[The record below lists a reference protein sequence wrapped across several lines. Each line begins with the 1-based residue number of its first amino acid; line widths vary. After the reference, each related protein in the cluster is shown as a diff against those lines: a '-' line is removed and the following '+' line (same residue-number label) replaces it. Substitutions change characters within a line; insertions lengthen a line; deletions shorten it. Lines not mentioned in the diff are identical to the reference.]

1 MRFISYT
8 LFLLAGGFTLG
19 AGAKLTYLL
28 ALNPVIEVPR
38 LPNIIDGLVISLTG
52 TVVVTYSFWRIM
64 RSLREK
70 K

>member
-1 MRFISYT
+1 MKLISYI

-28 ALNPVIEVPR
+28 ALYPVIEVPR
-38 LPNIIDGLVISLTG
+38 LPNIIDGIVIGLTG
-52 TVVVTYSFWRIM
+52 IVVVIYAFWRIIGA
-64 RSLREK
+64 LREK

>member
-1 MRFISYT
+1 MKLINYI
-8 LFLLAGGFTLG
+8 LLLLAGGFTLG
-19 AGAKLTYLL
+19 VGAKLTYLL
-28 ALNPVIEVPR
+28 ALNPIIEVLR

>member
-1 MRFISYT
+1 MRLIDYI

-19 AGAKLTYLL
+19 AGVKLTYLL
-28 ALNPVIEVPR
+28 ALNPIIEVPR
-38 LPNIIDGLVISLTG
+38 IPVIIDGIIIGLTG

-64 RSLREK
+64 RSLKEK